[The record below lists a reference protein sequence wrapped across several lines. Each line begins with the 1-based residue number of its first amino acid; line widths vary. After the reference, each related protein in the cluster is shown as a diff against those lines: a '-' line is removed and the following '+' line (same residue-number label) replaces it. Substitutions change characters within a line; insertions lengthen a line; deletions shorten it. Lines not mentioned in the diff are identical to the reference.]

1 MSMPAYPSPD
11 NAAAGPAPVA
21 PPASVTMAF
30 QLFMAVAVLSIIS
43 VILSFMSL
51 PGVYETALAQAR
63 VTSPDLTPEQ
73 MEMAASFARVGV
85 IIGAVLVVA
94 VIGLLVLFTFKM
106 RAGRNWAR
114 ITLTVVG
121 GIAVLMTLF
130 TLVGIGTAIA
140 AGGLAFA
147 SSVLSLLSGL
157 LTVAA
162 IVMMFRSD
170 ANPYFNRRLNY

>member
-1 MSMPAYPSPD
+1 MSMPAYPNPD
-11 NAAAGPAPVA
+11 SGAAGPAPIA
-21 PPASVTMAF
+21 PPAGVILAF
-30 QLFMAVAVLSIIS
+30 QLFLAVAAISIIS
-43 VILSFMSL
+43 VILTFMSL
-51 PGVYETALAQAR
+51 PAVYESALVQAR
-63 VTSPDLTPEQ
+63 ATSPELTPEQ
-73 MEMAASFARVGV
+73 LEIAASVGRVAV
-85 IIGAVLVVA
+85 IIGAVIVLA
-94 VIGLLVLFTFKM
+94 IIGLLVLFTFKM

-121 GIAVLMTLF
+121 GIAVLMTLY
-130 TLVGIGTAIA
+130 TLVGIGAAVA